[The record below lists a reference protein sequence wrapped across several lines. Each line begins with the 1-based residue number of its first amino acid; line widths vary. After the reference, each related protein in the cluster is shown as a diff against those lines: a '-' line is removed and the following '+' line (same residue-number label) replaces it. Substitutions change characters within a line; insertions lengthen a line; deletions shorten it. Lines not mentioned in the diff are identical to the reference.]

1 MEQYPQRW
9 NLFDGELRF
18 GLEEVHPNL
27 LPSSEGQEQLQEERD
42 LKIVWYDEAPTYRE
56 IEEEDYG
63 TRLHGHLAYLK
74 SIPVH
79 MMVQESN
86 LRPHEANTIIAFH
99 DTLIIMIKYLLW
111 NFEEK
116 SIEAHADIGGT
127 VSAPVTYGVGNKPLE
142 VYDDPL
148 GNTNNEY
155 DDISWNSYVCSHD
168 YLERFLRM
176 AREEDVAQE
185 SSEGFELFGK
195 IKTYHQLMT
204 FWQTPYGEDD
214 DKDVCFKIERNWE
227 SCQSN
232 RPHYHELFVHYPAT
246 WMPQAKR
253 MMFLGG
259 GDSMILHEMLKYKD
273 LELVVGL
280 ELDKGVVQAS
290 LIYFETLPH
299 FDKDKVVST
308 LSLLY
313 LRIGYY
319 CHILQYISCDHLS
332 LT

>member
-9 NLFDGELRF
+9 NLFGGELRF

-27 LPSSEGQEQLQEERD
+27 LPGSEGQEQLQEERD
-42 LKIVWYDEAPTYRE
+42 LKIVWYDGAPTYRD
-56 IEEEDYG
+56 IEDEDYG

-79 MMVQESN
+79 VMVQELN

-99 DTLIIMIKYLLW
+99 DTLVIMIKHLLW
-111 NFEEK
+111 NFEDE
-116 SIEAHADIGGT
+116 SNDHADVGGT
-127 VSAPVTYGVGNKPLE
+127 DSAPVTYGVGNKPLQ
-142 VYDDPL
+142 VYNDPL

-155 DDISWNSYVCSHD
+155 GDVIFNNFYCSYD
-168 YLERFLRM
+168 YLDRFRM
-176 AREEDVAQE
+176 ATKMDVTQE
-185 SSEGFELFGK
+185 SSDEFELFGT
-195 IKTYHQLMT
+195 IRTYHQLMT
-204 FWQTPYGEDD
+204 FWQTPYGEYY

-232 RPHYHELFVHYPAT
+232 RPHYHELFVHYPAM

-308 LSLLY
+308 LPLLQLY
-313 LRIGYY
+313 IVYY
-319 CHILQYISCDHLS
+319 CHVQYISCDHLS